1 MNKVVNINLNG
12 IIISI
17 DEIAYGKLKNYIDGL
32 HKHFSGTEGSAE
44 IISDIETRIAELLQ
58 LKLSS
63 TYTVIQSHDVE
74 EVIGIM
80 GNPWQMDAS
89 EEQQQ
94 SSHHEESRFN
104 NNYQHQNKK
113 LRRDNRSKILGGV
126 CAGISNY
133 LNIDAVFIRALFL
146 IALFV
151 FGSGVLV
158 YLLLWIAI
166 PQAKPEDMPEFNEGH
181 NKRLFRNE
189 DEKMLGGVCA
199 GAADY
204 FGLDAVWIRLAFL
217 VALFFYG
224 SGVLLYIVLWLIIP
238 KAVTAAQKLQMKGEP
253 IDVNNI
259 ERVIRNTFGNTNK
272 PTQGVL
278 ANIVSMFG
286 QLFSF
291 LFKAAGKLFA
301 FFLIFIALTI
311 IVTCCFALFY
321 EQEKF
326 NMIVSTFTIDDE
338 VLTYAKWGIGS
349 FVTSFVLG
357 LIFMAYR
364 LLFGKQIKLR
374 YLGLINT
381 TLFIIGAIC
390 ISIAGVKYSSLIKSE
405 QQVIERNFIYPT
417 ADTLYLD
424 VTPADVDDEVI
435 TFHSSKK
442 RKFWRRYRVRK
453 GYKDV
458 SIVFENGSH
467 FPLINS
473 QLVRIKPSLTDSIE
487 VKIKKEARGSEVKE
501 AAKIASAINYKVKAE
516 GNKLWFDR
524 GILINREK
532 GYRYQ
537 LAEVTLSIP
546 VGTVLIMNEQVV
558 DMMHELDYDM
568 LTGTTYKVT
577 QDGLACVDCDGDRVI
592 YDGRWDDEEENDL
605 DIDIN
610 VSKSGEVDD
619 EEKTEGD
626 VEVTIK
632 QKQSKDSTE
641 TTVIETRKRVGPVV
655 ITKHKKSDKGSN

>member
-12 IIISI
+12 IIITI

-32 HKHFSGTEGSAE
+32 HKHFSGTEGAAE

-58 LKLSS
+58 LKISS
-63 TYTVIQSHDVE
+63 IYTVIQGHDVE

-80 GNPWQMDAS
+80 GNPWEMDAS

-94 SSHHEESRFN
+94 SSHREDPKFSTANH
-104 NNYQHQNKK
+104 HQNKK
-113 LRRDNRSKILGGV
+113 LRRDSRNKILGGV
-126 CAGISNY
+126 CTGISNY

-146 IALFV
+146 IALFI
-151 FGSGVLV
+151 FGSGVLL

-204 FGLDAVWIRLAFL
+204 FGIDAVWIRLAFL

-224 SGVLLYIVLWLIIP
+224 SGILLYIILWAIIP

-253 IDVNNI
+253 VDVNNI
-259 ERVIRNTFGNTNK
+259 ERMIRNTFGNTTK
-272 PTQGVL
+272 PAQGVL

-291 LFKAAGKLFA
+291 LFKTAGKVFA
-301 FFLIFIALTI
+301 LFLIFIALSV
-311 IVTCCFALFY
+311 IVACCFALFY

-326 NMIVSTFTIDDE
+326 SMIVSTFTIDHE
-338 VLTYAKWGIGS
+338 VLTYAKWGIGC
-349 FVTSFVLG
+349 FVTSFILG
-357 LIFMAYR
+357 LIFMSYR
-364 LLFGKQIKLR
+364 LLFGKQIRLR

-405 QQVIERNFIYPT
+405 QQIIERNIIYPT
-417 ADTLYLD
+417 ADTLYFD

-435 TFHSSKK
+435 TFQSSRK
-442 RKFWRRYRVRK
+442 RKFWRRHRSRK
-453 GYKDV
+453 GYKDI
-458 SIVFENGSH
+458 SIVFQNGSH
-467 FPLINS
+467 LPFINS

-487 VKIKKEARGSEVKE
+487 VKIRKEARGSEMKE
-501 AAKIASAINYKVKAE
+501 AAKIASAIDYKVRPD
-516 GNKLWFDR
+516 GNRLWFDR
-524 GILINREK
+524 GILIDREK

-537 LAEVTLSIP
+537 QAEVTLSIP
-546 VGTVLIMNEQVV
+546 VGTVLIMNERVV
-558 DMMHELDYDM
+558 DMMHEIDYDM
-568 LTGTTYKVT
+568 RTGTIYKVT
-577 QDGLACVDCDGDRVI
+577 QDGLACVDCDGDKII
-592 YDGRWDDEEENDL
+592 YDGNWDDEENDV
-605 DIDIN
+605 DIDIDI
-610 VSKSGEVDD
+610 SGSDDDD
-619 EEKTEGD
+619 EKKEQD
-626 VEVTIK
+626 VKVIIK
-632 QKQSKDSTE
+632 QQQSKDSIE
-641 TTVIETRKRVGPVV
+641 TTVIETRKRAGPVV
-655 ITKHKKSDKGSN
+655 ITKSKKANKSSNE

>member
-32 HKHFSGTEGSAE
+32 HRHFAGTEGAAE

-58 LKLSS
+58 LKISS
-63 TYTVIQSHDVE
+63 AYTVIQSHDVE

-80 GNPWQMDAS
+80 GNPWQMDEG
-89 EEQQQ
+89 EETHQ
-94 SSHHEESRFN
+94 SSKHEEANFGSS
-104 NNYQHQNKK
+104 NYHHQNKK
-113 LRRDNRSKILGGV
+113 LRRDSRSKILGGV
-126 CAGISNY
+126 CTGIGNY
-133 LNIDAVFIRALFL
+133 LNVDAVFIRALFL
-146 IALFV
+146 IALFI

-189 DEKMLGGVCA
+189 EEKMLGGVCA
-199 GAADY
+199 GAGDY
-204 FGLDAVWIRLAFL
+204 FGIDAVWLRLAFL

-224 SGVLLYIVLWLIIP
+224 SGILLYVILWAIIP

-272 PTQGVL
+272 PAKGVL

-291 LFKAAGKLFA
+291 LFKTAGKIFGLF
-301 FFLIFIALTI
+301 LLFIVLAV
-311 IVTCCFALFY
+311 IVACCFALFY

-326 NMIVSTFTIDDE
+326 SMIISTFTIDNE
-338 VLTYAKWGIGS
+338 VLTYAKWGIGC
-349 FVTSFVLG
+349 FITSFVLG
-357 LIFMAYR
+357 LIFIAYR
-364 LLFGKQIKLR
+364 LLAGKQIRLR
-374 YLGLINT
+374 YMGLINT
-381 TLFIIGAIC
+381 ALFIIGAIC

-417 ADTLYLD
+417 ADTLYFD

-435 TFHSSKK
+435 TIQSSRK
-442 RKFWRRYRVRK
+442 RKHWRRYRARK
-453 GYKDV
+453 GYKDI
-458 SIVFENGSH
+458 SIIFENGSH
-467 FPLINS
+467 FPFINS

-487 VKIKKEARGSEVKE
+487 VKIKKEARGSETKE
-501 AAKIASAINYKVKAE
+501 AAKIASAINYKVRAE

-537 LAEVTLSIP
+537 QAEVTLSIP
-546 VGTVLIMNEQVV
+546 VGTVVIMNERVV
-558 DMMHELDYDM
+558 DMMHEIDYDM
-568 LTGTTYKVT
+568 QTGTTYKIT
-577 QDGLACVDCDGDRVI
+577 QDGLACVDCEGDKVI
-592 YDGRWDDEEENDL
+592 YDGTWDDA
-605 DIDIN
+605 DIDIDIED
-610 VSKSGEVDD
+610 SDD
-619 EEKTEGD
+619 ETEEN
-626 VEVTIK
+626 VKVIIK
-632 QKQSKDSTE
+632 EQRSKDSTE
-641 TTVIETRKRVGPVV
+641 TTVIETRKRVGPVI
-655 ITKHKKSDKGSN
+655 ITKHKKADKSSNE